1 MRKKVSNFT
10 VMLEVFSLRRNPAM
24 GLLDPFVG
32 DWVIV
37 LDAAGQGVVRPQAD
51 DAAPKGWGVDGMVS
65 AGLSS

>member
-1 MRKKVSNFT
+1 
-10 VMLEVFSLRRNPAM
+10 M